1 MTEQQ
6 QKERDLL
13 LGRFADD
20 AIEQSFQLG
29 R

>member
-1 MTEQQ
+1 MIEQQ
-6 QKERDLL
+6 QKERHLL
-13 LGRFADD
+13 LGRFADG